1 MPFKPG
7 QSGNPAGRPKGS
19 LNTTTEAAKAV
30 LVKHTPELIEKAV
43 QMALDGNETMLKVL
57 IERILPRADKVLA
70 VNTQINLNREKA
82 PVQDMGSEM
91 MRTMEHLL
99 ALTPEERD
107 QKLREIEAQEA
118 FEEEQAKQQAVFEK
132 EQASLTQP

>member
-7 QSGNPAGRPKGS
+7 QSGNPSGRPKGS

-118 FEEEQAKQQAVFEK
+118 FEEEQAKQI
-132 EQASLTQP
+132 L